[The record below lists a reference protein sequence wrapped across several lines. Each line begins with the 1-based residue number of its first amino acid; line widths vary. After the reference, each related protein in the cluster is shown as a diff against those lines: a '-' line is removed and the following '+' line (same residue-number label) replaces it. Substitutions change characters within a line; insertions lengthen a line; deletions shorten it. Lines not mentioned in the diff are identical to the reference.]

1 MAFCSNCGQK
11 LAEGAKFCSGCGTA
25 INGVNTNQTN
35 PSQSNGNSVN
45 NYQRRISYDGEIL
58 KCPNCGEVLNSFTT
72 NCPSCGYE
80 LRGAKT
86 SSSIQELARKL
97 EELENKREKQTWS
110 SWLQQKLN
118 GTKLNVVDEQKIS
131 LIQNFPIPNTKED
144 ILEFMVLASS
154 NVKSKNHATSYAEE
168 RIIDAWNTKLEQTCQ
183 KALLNFG
190 EDNKFLETLE
200 HITGKK
206 LKKREKKGFLGLW

>member
-1 MAFCSNCGQK
+1 MAFCSNCGQQ
-11 LAEGAKFCSGCGTA
+11 LAEGAKFCSGCGAA
-25 INGVNTNQTN
+25 IGNAGGTYSNGVKTNLN
-35 PSQSNGNSVN
+35 
-45 NYQRRISYDGEIL
+45 QRKISYDGEIL
-58 KCPNCGEVLNSFTT
+58 KCPNCGEILNSFTT
-72 NCPSCGYE
+72 NCPACGYE

-86 SSSIQELARKL
+86 SSSVQELVRKL
-97 EELENKREKQTWS
+97 EELESKRAKQTWS

-118 GTKLNVVDEQKIS
+118 GAKLQVVDEQKIN

-144 ILEFMVLASS
+144 ILEFLVLASS
-154 NVKSKNHATSYAEE
+154 NTKSKGHSSSYAEE
-168 RIIDAWNTKLEQTCQ
+168 RAIDSWNTKLEQACQ
-183 KALLNFG
+183 KAVLNFG

>member
-11 LAEGAKFCSGCGTA
+11 LADGAKFCSGCGTA
-25 INGVNTNQTN
+25 VDGIPSTQTTSTL
-35 PSQSNGNSVN
+35 PQGT
-45 NYQRRISYDGEIL
+45 QRKISYDGEIL
-58 KCPNCGEVLNSFTT
+58 KCSSCGEVLNSFTT

-80 LRGAKT
+80 LRGAKA
-86 SSSIQELARKL
+86 SSSVQELVRKL
-97 EELENKREKQTWS
+97 EELESKRGKQTWS
-110 SWLQQKLN
+110 SWFQQKLN
-118 GTKLNVVDEQKIS
+118 GTKLTLVDEQKIN

-154 NVKSKNHATSYAEE
+154 NTKSKNHASSYAEG
-168 RIIDAWNTKLEQTCQ
+168 RIIDAWNTKLEQACQ
-183 KALLNFG
+183 KAVLNFG